1 LPDLNNQYT
10 LFTQE
15 NNGKT
20 TQSNISFCI
29 YVATNGFIRP
39 SCRRLDGGAFGS
51 LSRATWPKVTIA
63 ADKNAIAQLNRKKP
77 RVTNEPQ
84 PKLSEVLAAQRA
96 KDGEQGCTDA
106 GVAKP
111 VQMTLA
117 AEHYKQRTVRHVH
130 LCARGFSVKR

>member
-1 LPDLNNQYT
+1 MQK
-10 LFTQE
+10 

-29 YVATNGFIRP
+29 YVSTNGFISP
-39 SCRRLDGGAFGS
+39 SDRRLSGGTFGS

-77 RVTNEPQ
+77 GVTNEPQ
-84 PKLSEVLAAQRA
+84 PKQSEVFAAQRE
-96 KDGEQGCTDA
+96 KDSEQECTDA

-117 AEHYKQRTVRHVH
+117 AEHYKQRTVRLVH